1 MSVMRAKFKVG
12 SLVENTDSTTGE
24 KNQEQVHL
32 HAVYSSDPES
42 ENAKWS
48 KWTPAGSMNITIN
61 NPGAFGILK
70 ANQEYFLDFTPVEG
84 ERVVFDKQG
93 NPESEENGVAD
104 FLVGEGG

>member
-1 MSVMRAKFKVG
+1 MSVMRAKFKASTV
-12 SLVENTDSTTGE
+12 SEIKNPTTGE
-24 KNQEQVHL
+24 KESESVYMF
-32 HAVYSSDPES
+32 AVYSSDPES
-42 ENAKWS
+42 ENAKWA
-48 KWTPAGSMNITIN
+48 KWTPAGSLNITIN